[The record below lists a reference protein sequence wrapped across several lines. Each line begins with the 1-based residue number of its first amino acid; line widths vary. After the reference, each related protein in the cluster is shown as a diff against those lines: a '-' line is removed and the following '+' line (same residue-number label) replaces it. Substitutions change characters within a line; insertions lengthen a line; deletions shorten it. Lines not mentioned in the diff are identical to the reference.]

1 MTQKRLNHVILL
13 HIHKQRADYLH
24 LISIARDF
32 TEANSRRKAF
42 FGNF

>member
-1 MTQKRLNHVILL
+1 MLL
-13 HIHKQRADYLH
+13 HTHKQKTDDLD
-24 LISIARDF
+24 LMSIARDF